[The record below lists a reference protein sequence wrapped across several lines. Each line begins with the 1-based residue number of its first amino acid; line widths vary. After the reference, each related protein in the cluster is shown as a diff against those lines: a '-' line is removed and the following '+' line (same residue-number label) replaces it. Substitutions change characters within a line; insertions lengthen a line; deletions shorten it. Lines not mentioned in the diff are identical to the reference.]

1 MSKSSKEA
9 QQKIITGL
17 VVSISGNKTIKVEV
31 IQRKKHPFYHKVIN
45 KTWTT
50 LVHDEAQT
58 AKLGDIIEFKLCR
71 PISKNKNYIVVGSN
85 GKTK

>member
-9 QQKIITGL
+9 QQKIVKGK

-45 KTWTT
+45 ITWST

-58 AKLGDIIEFKLCR
+58 AKLGDTIEFKLCR
-71 PISKNKNYIVVGSN
+71 PISKKKSYILVKNTGENK
-85 GKTK
+85 